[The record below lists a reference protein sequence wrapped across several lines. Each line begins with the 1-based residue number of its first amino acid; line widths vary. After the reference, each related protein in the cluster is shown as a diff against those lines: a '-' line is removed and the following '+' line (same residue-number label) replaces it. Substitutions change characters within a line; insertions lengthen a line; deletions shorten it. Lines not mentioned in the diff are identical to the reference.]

1 MKIWIMSD
9 LHVDACDYDVAPT
22 PEGAQAVVV
31 AGDVCSKLVKRALP
45 WVAANVACRGLPT
58 IYVPGNHE
66 FYTENISTEL
76 LKAREAA
83 REAGVLLLA
92 EGETAVVD
100 GVCFIGGTLWTDY
113 TIHGVANAPW
123 AELDAMRY
131 MSDHRVIRVGSQY
144 RRWTTSDAAA
154 THRRQK
160 AAIEKA
166 LAANADKPAVV
177 VTHHA
182 PHLNSLR
189 EQAPRDL
196 LDGAYA
202 SDLSGLMTRFRPRLW
217 IHGHVHEHKDYRVE
231 DTRIVANPRGYV
243 MKVRRGDRVS
253 YNAEDTEH
261 QPGFTVE
268 I

>member
-9 LHVDACDYDVAPT
+9 LHVDACDYDAAPT
-22 PEGAQAVVV
+22 PAGADVVVV
-31 AGDVCSKLVKRALP
+31 AGDVCSKLVKRGLP
-45 WVAANVACRGLPT
+45 WVAANIACRGLPT

-66 FYTENISTEL
+66 FYSENISTEL
-76 LKAREAA
+76 IKARTAA

-100 GVCFIGGTLWTDY
+100 GVCFVGGTLWTNY
-113 TIHGVANAPW
+113 AVHGVANAPW
-123 AELDAMRY
+123 AEQDAMRC
-131 MSDHRVIRVGSQY
+131 MSDHRAIRVGAQY

-154 THRRQK
+154 SHRRHK

-166 LAANADKPAVV
+166 LAANLDKPAVV

-182 PHLNSLR
+182 PHPKSLR
-189 EQAPRDL
+189 EEAPRDL

-202 SDLSGLMTRFRPRLW
+202 SDLTELMARFRPRLW
-217 IHGHVHEHKDYRVE
+217 IHGHVHEHKDYTVE
-231 DTRIVANPRGYV
+231 DTRVVANPRGYV
-243 MKVRRGDRVS
+243 VKLRRGKDIS
-253 YNAEDTEH
+253 YDAEDTGH
-261 QPGFTVE
+261 QPEFTVE